1 VRQENGRQPSYA
13 RKPPYH
19 QYHHTS
25 PNYHSGTNNYGQYS
39 NYYPRSPDHTNKHAA
54 HYSSRSPYNHYR
66 RTSFGDSQDQSSP
79 YRHYD
84 NYSAENPPNGTLDPL
99 LDCDD
104 PNIIHYISPQTPM
117 FQESCDMIC
126 TLGAMDD
133 IRSYLDL
140 KFSESS
146 KDMQDLRNLITNLAQ
161 DHPHFNTPQ
170 TPQPPKPISVPT
182 LGPANATVEE
192 LLDLATPL
200 MEPNLISSP
209 HRSTPPPIN
218 KQFSSS
224 SNSSSISANH
234 PTNGDTDSEPDHS
247 APPIKPTNTQGNPVF
262 KASQEIAPT
271 QLDSPPSSA
280 QYDPRNK

>member
-1 VRQENGRQPSYA
+1 
-13 RKPPYH
+13 
-19 QYHHTS
+19 
-25 PNYHSGTNNYGQYS
+25 
-39 NYYPRSPDHTNKHAA
+39 
-54 HYSSRSPYNHYR
+54 
-66 RTSFGDSQDQSSP
+66 
-79 YRHYD
+79 
-84 NYSAENPPNGTLDPL
+84 
-99 LDCDD
+99 
-104 PNIIHYISPQTPM
+104 M

-146 KDMQDLRNLITNLAQ
+146 KDMQDLRHLITNLAQ

-170 TPQPPKPISVPT
+170 TPPPPKPISVPT

-200 MEPNLISSP
+200 MEPNLISSS

-218 KQFSSS
+218 RQFSSS

-271 QLDSPPSSA
+271 QLDSPPPQHSMIQWTQIKLKGVCQLMQFIAAALEQHSVSRMVTSLLKP
-280 QYDPRNK
+280 DGNSDG